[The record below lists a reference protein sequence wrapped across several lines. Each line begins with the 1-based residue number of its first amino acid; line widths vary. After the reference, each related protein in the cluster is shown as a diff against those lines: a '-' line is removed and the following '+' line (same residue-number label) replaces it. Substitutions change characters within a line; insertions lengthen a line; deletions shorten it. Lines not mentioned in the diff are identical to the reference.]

1 MKKWLLLIAFCCA
14 GVIPARAERLDNSPP
29 PPPPHLKSEK
39 ERRTSFAIWR
49 AFSSL
54 PEKERQEMVQLQR
67 TDPEKFRKVMAE
79 KGEALLKADRERLI
93 ELRSMVAE
101 YISAAD
107 SDRRE
112 ELYKKIE
119 ANVRFDYFKRLEEN
133 RRHLEEMK
141 RRARGLEAEL
151 NKREKNAEAAIKA
164 RIDAILRG
172 DPDPEAPRPR
182 PRRRK

>member
-1 MKKWLLLIAFCCA
+1 M
-14 GVIPARAERLDNSPP
+14 
-29 PPPPHLKSEK
+29 
-39 ERRTSFAIWR
+39 T
-49 AFSSL
+49 
-54 PEKERQEMVQLQR
+54 
-67 TDPEKFRKVMAE
+67 E
-79 KGEALLKADRERLI
+79 KGEALLKADRDRLI

-101 YISAAD
+101 YISTAD

-172 DPDPEAPRPR
+172 DPDPEAPRPH
-182 PRRRK
+182 PRRKK

>member
-14 GVIPARAERLDNSPP
+14 GLIPAGAEEPEDVPP
-29 PPPPHLKSEK
+29 PPPPLKSEK

-54 PEKERQEMVQLQR
+54 PELQR
-67 TDPEKFRKVMAE
+67 TDPEKFRKVMTE
-79 KGEALLKADRERLI
+79 KGEALLKADRDRLI

-101 YISAAD
+101 YISTAD

-151 NKREKNAEAAIKA
+151 NKREKSAEAAIKA

-172 DPDPEAPRPR
+172 DPDPEAPRPH
-182 PRRRK
+182 PRRKK

>member
-1 MKKWLLLIAFCCA
+1 MRHRFVHRAGTLALTLLMVALSTLMVGAS
-14 GVIPARAERLDNSPP
+14 GDRA
-29 PPPPHLKSEK
+29 KAEK
-39 ERRTSFAIWR
+39 A
-49 AFSSL
+49 SSL
-54 PEKERQEMVQLQR
+54 PEKERREMVKLQR
-67 TDPEKFRKVMAE
+67 TDPEKFRKVMTE
-79 KGEALLKADRERLI
+79 KGEALLKADRDRLI

-101 YISAAD
+101 YISTAD

-172 DPDPEAPRPR
+172 DPDPEAPRPH
-182 PRRRK
+182 PRRKK

>member
-14 GVIPARAERLDNSPP
+14 GLIPAGAEEPEDVPP
-29 PPPPHLKSEK
+29 PPPPPKSEK

-54 PEKERQEMVQLQR
+54 PEKERQEMVKLQR
-67 TDPEKFRKVMAE
+67 TDPEKFRKVMTE
-79 KGEALLKADRERLI
+79 KGEALLKADRARLI

-101 YISAAD
+101 YISTAD

-172 DPDPEAPRPR
+172 DPDPEAPRPH
-182 PRRRK
+182 PRRKK